1 MERQHSMQATL
12 EDLEFHSTQT
22 NARTDPSCAGRD
34 RGPISAIPSTQVDA
48 PPPPGG
54 THVSPSQDPLD
65 PTAVAPY
72 PGTTEE
78 GRRAAATVD
87 PTDSGHRGPA

>member
-1 MERQHSMQATL
+1 MQARL
-12 EDLEFHSTQT
+12 EDLELHSTQT
-22 NARTDPSCAGRD
+22 NARTDPSSAGHD
-34 RGPISAIPSTQVDA
+34 KGPVSAITSRQVHAHA
-48 PPPPGG
+48 PPGS

-87 PTDSGHRGPA
+87 PADSGYHSAA